1 MSFPTTT
8 TLNKY
13 WENLI
18 VYVWKEI
25 SLTKNAQRN
34 IKKMQNKMNMGNLK
48 AKGARFVARKQIQR
62 NFHFLLGNRSVYCSY
77 NGVM

>member
-1 MSFPTTT
+1 M
-8 TLNKY
+8 Y

-34 IKKMQNKMNMGNLK
+34 IKKMQNKDEYGQFEGQGRTLCREKTNPT
-48 AKGARFVARKQIQR
+48 
-62 NFHFLLGNRSVYCSY
+62 
-77 NGVM
+77 